1 MIKFDSKDKVLSNI
15 AIIFEKRLKEK
26 TDITLIIDK
35 TLGEF
40 TEKIEDGVI
49 SAGSHSQLLD
59 ACGRFLRD
67 NSVRGEFTSHKKI
80 SGQYITTHFKNYL
93 DAAPLEELYEYY
105 TDLAFWGMNTF
116 NVWFDMHHYVD
127 MEEGKKD
134 ADRLKA
140 MLRFVKSI
148 GIKTSMTY
156 LPNEAWDSSPV
167 ELRADW
173 TPGHD
178 GYVYPLSSHYHRE
191 ICPSVPGGMEEIIKE
206 RREMMEYFKDVELDY
221 VYVLPYDQGGCSC
234 TACAPWGSNGL
245 VRNME
250 ALIPVIKEYYPTAQI
265 ILSLWQFGTYRC
277 NEEEFVGLKEELLKG
292 RLPEVDYLVSEPQ
305 YAEYPF
311 REGMPRPI
319 LNFPE
324 ISMPGAIPWGGFGA
338 NPVPKLQQELWD
350 KNGDKLDGGMPYS
363 EGLYED
369 INKVICLRFYRD
381 NQSAEATIKEYLSY
395 EFGLQGEILDKVAK
409 AIWDMEETL
418 PRKYAPPYTRGE
430 KGIYELVER
439 EGQKPH
445 CYPIVNF
452 DKVFKIEKAFIEA
465 NESLPEDI
473 KNSKKWQMLYLRA
486 VIDGE
491 LKRNDW
497 TRNDKTFGYFE
508 KIVELCH
515 LQKSGWATKPD
526 IVLVDD
532 EASCRQFNIDAGLI
546 RE

>member
-1 MIKFDSKDKVLSNI
+1 MITFDKNDKILGNI
-15 AIIFEKRLKEK
+15 AALFEKRLKEQ
-26 TDITLIIDK
+26 TDITLAVDEAM
-35 TLGEF
+35 GEF
-40 TEKIEDGVI
+40 VGKIENGVI
-49 SAGSHSQLLD
+49 TAGSYGELLNT
-59 ACGRFLRD
+59 CGRYLR
-67 NSVRGEFTSHKKI
+67 NKNVRGEFTSHKKI

-105 TDLAFWGMNTF
+105 ADLAFWGMNTF

-148 GIKTSMTY
+148 GVKISMTY

-191 ICPSVPGGMEEIIKE
+191 ICPSIPGGMEEIIKE
-206 RREMMEYFKDVELDY
+206 RREMMEYFKDIELDY

-245 VRNME
+245 IRNME
-250 ALIPVIKEYYPTAQI
+250 ALIPVIKEYYPNTQI

-277 NEEEFVGLKEELLKG
+277 NEEEFEGLKKELLKG
-292 RLPEVDYLVSEPQ
+292 RLPEVDYLVSEPE
-305 YAEYPF
+305 YAEYAF

-338 NPVPKLQQELWD
+338 NPVPKKQQELWD
-350 KNGDKLDGGMPYS
+350 KNGDKLEGGMPYS
-363 EGLYED
+363 EGLFED
-369 INKVICLRFYRD
+369 INKVICMRFYRD
-381 NQSAEATIKEYLSY
+381 NQSADATIKEYLAY
-395 EFGLQGEILDKVAK
+395 EFGLQGEILEKTAK
-409 AIWDMEETL
+409 AVWDMEETL
-418 PRKYAPPYTRGE
+418 PRTYRPPYLRGE
-430 KGIYELVER
+430 TGTYYYIMH

-445 CYPIVNF
+445 CYPIKNP
-452 DKVFKIEKAFIEA
+452 DKVESIEKTFAEA
-465 NESLPEDI
+465 HESLAEDV
-473 KNSKKWQMLYLRA
+473 KESKKWQMLYLRA
-486 VIDGE
+486 MIDGE

-497 TRNDKTFGYFE
+497 TRNDVTLGYFR
-508 KIVELCH
+508 KLVELCH

-526 IVLVDD
+526 IVLVDGE
-532 EASCRQFNIDAGLI
+532 EACHQFNLDAGLI